1 MALTQI
7 LSMLIYFRPL
17 RTFGKIGVFLLS
29 LAFLISSVQF
39 SFWVFGYSEKIIQ
52 NVNLIIGLTIVGG
65 QSLLAGLLGELIV
78 NLNKDK
84 MKNNI
89 V

>member
-1 MALTQI
+1 
-7 LSMLIYFRPL
+7 ML
-17 RTFGKIGVFLLS
+17 
-29 LAFLISSVQF
+29 
-39 SFWVFGYSEKIIQ
+39 GYSEKIIE

-84 MKNNI
+84 SDK
-89 V
+89 